1 MERALKIMNGMTSR
15 KVELAAKAEPI
26 KVELSSISEMNKIA
40 SQAAELQKKAY
51 PMINAL
57 NEIDFVVNRATQL
70 ISEAN
75 KLYQNGSSIG
85 TAFASQVEDL
95 GMNPRQNKNYT
106 DMFNAM
112 NDMAQVISGLE
123 SIAKKYR

>member
-1 MERALKIMNGMTSR
+1 MSKHIFSKIAKIGEEVRSVEPMN
-15 KVELAAKAEPI
+15 
-26 KVELSSISEMNKIA
+26 VELSSISEMNKVA

-57 NEIDFVVNRATQL
+57 NEIDFVVNKATQL

-75 KLYQNGSSIG
+75 KLYQSGSSIG
-85 TAFASQVEDL
+85 TAFASKVEDL

-106 DMFNAM
+106 DMFDAM
-112 NDMAQVISGLE
+112 NDMARVISGLE

>member
-1 MERALKIMNGMTSR
+1 MSTLN
-15 KVELAAKAEPI
+15 KVFAKFSAQEPN

-75 KLYQNGSSIG
+75 KLYQNGSSTG

-106 DMFNAM
+106 DMFDAM
-112 NDMAQVISGLE
+112 NDMAQVIMGLE
-123 SIAKKYR
+123 TLAKKYR

>member
-1 MERALKIMNGMTSR
+1 MKHIFSKIAKIGEEVRSAESIN
-15 KVELAAKAEPI
+15 VEF
-26 KVELSSISEMNKIA
+26 SSVSEMNKIA

-51 PMINAL
+51 PMIEAL

-75 KLYQNGSSIG
+75 KLYQSGSLTG
-85 TAFASQVEDL
+85 TEFASKAEDL
-95 GMNPRQNKNYT
+95 GMNPRENKNYT
-106 DMFNAM
+106 DMFDAM
-112 NDMAQVISGLE
+112 NEMARVISGLE

>member
-95 GMNPRQNKNYT
+95 GMTPRQNKNYT